1 MHTPSRNERSTA
13 RSARLAIIALLAL
26 VPAPPGRA
34 ATRHAVDENP
44 PPQLVGPLR
53 QPLIDAIAKWP
64 SKLLPPNAPESRV
77 SVKLVAITTPGHAHA
92 IGVGQA
98 MLVEAPIADVRKV
111 MEDFEHYQQLFFE
124 FKDIHV
130 VERDGNRVTM
140 FWEQPIP
147 LPFVPNTTYTTYFY
161 TLDKDPAHIFY
172 RYQLKSSNT
181 LKYSDGIMVLD
192 RIDSKTTRYTEYDFF
207 DADWGIA
214 ASLAPA
220 RIWRDSLRDIYLT
233 DIAIKLRAEHPDWT
247 FDKLRQESKKHWED
261 EYNEDS
267 VGDIIND
274 KKTF

>member
-1 MHTPSRNERSTA
+1 MLQKLSEDTRAPLALST
-13 RSARLAIIALLAL
+13 LLLAL
-26 VPAPPGRA
+26 LLATVPTAGAP
-34 ATRHAVDENP
+34 RHAVDENP
-44 PPQLVGPLR
+44 PPGLNGPQR
-53 QPLIDAIAKWP
+53 KGLIEAIAKWP
-64 SKLLPPNAPESRV
+64 SRLLPPSAPESHV
-77 SVKLVAITTPGHAHA
+77 SVKLVAYNTPDHPHA

-98 MLVEAPIADVRKV
+98 MLVEAPITEVKKV
-111 MEDFEHYQQLFFE
+111 LEDFDHYKQLFFE

-130 VERDGNRVTM
+130 VEREGNRVTM

-161 TLDKDPAHIFY
+161 TFDSDPTHIFY

-220 RIWRDSLRDIYLT
+220 RIWRDSLRDIFLT
-233 DIAIKLRAEHPDWT
+233 DIAIKLKAEHPDWSY
-247 FDKLRQESKKHWED
+247 DKIRQECKKHWED
-261 EYNEDS
+261 EYNDDS

-274 KKTF
+274 KKVF

>member
-1 MHTPSRNERSTA
+1 MRT
-13 RSARLAIIALLAL
+13 LALIAAIALLPAL
-26 VPAPPGRA
+26 PAA
-34 ATRHAVDENP
+34 AGPKHTVDENP
-44 PPQLVGPLR
+44 PPQLAGPQR
-53 QPLIDAIAKWP
+53 QSLLEAIAKWP
-64 SKLLPPNAPESRV
+64 SKLLTPNAPESRV
-77 SVKLVAITTPGHAHA
+77 SVKLVAYDTPGRPHA

-98 MLVEAPIADVRKV
+98 MLVDAPVTEVKKV
-111 MEDFEHYQQLFFE
+111 LEDFDHYKQLFFE

-130 VERDGNRVTM
+130 ETRDGNRVTM

-161 TLDKDPAHIFY
+161 TFDKDPSRIFY

-181 LKYSDGIMVLD
+181 LKYSDGLMVLE

-233 DIAIKLRAEHPDWT
+233 DIAIKLRAEHPDWS
-247 FDKLRQESKKHWED
+247 FDKIRQASKKHWED

-267 VGDIIND
+267 VGDILND